1 MLKLFYAHGTCA
13 LASHIS
19 LEEAGAAY
27 ETVRLDFRADEQRT
41 PEYLAINPKGRVP
54 SLVTDRG
61 VLTETPA
68 ILAYIAQRFPAA
80 KLAPLDDPFEFA
92 RVQAFNSYLCATV
105 HVAHAHGRRGYR
117 WADDPIAIEDLKRKV
132 PQTVGDCF
140 ALIEREMFK
149 GPWVMGDA
157 YTICDPYLY
166 TLAGWMEGDGV
177 DPARFPAIRDHSRRM
192 AERPA
197 VKRAFE
203 AEQPRPTSP

>member
-27 ETVRLDFRADEQRT
+27 ETVRLDFRTDDQRK
-41 PEYLAINPKGRVP
+41 PAYLAINAKGRVP
-54 SLVTDRG
+54 SLATDRG

-92 RVQAFNSYLCATV
+92 RVQAFNSYLCSTV

-117 WADDPIAIEDLKRKV
+117 WADDPVALEDMKRKV
-132 PQTVGDCF
+132 PQTVGECF

-177 DPARFPAIRDHSRRM
+177 DPARFPAILDHSRRM

-197 VKRAFE
+197 VKRALE
-203 AEQPRPTSP
+203 AERRQPTPP